1 MIVKWKVCSY
11 DDLSKKEL
19 HQIMI
24 LRQKVF
30 VVEQDCP
37 YQDADDKD
45 IYSHH
50 VMGFNVKDQLIVY
63 LRIVAPGISY
73 KEVSF
78 GRIVTDIAYRGK
90 ALGLEV
96 VNKGIAYTESIYGNT
111 DIRISAQSHL
121 LSFYQKFDFKST
133 DKEYLEDGIPHT
145 EMIRSV

>member
-50 VMGFNVKDQLIVY
+50 VMGLNVKDQLIVY

-78 GRIVTDIAYRGK
+78 GRIVTDMAYRGK
-90 ALGLEV
+90 ALGL
-96 VNKGIAYTESIYGNT
+96 GGGSDLRDES
-111 DIRISAQSHL
+111 S
-121 LSFYQKFDFKST
+121 
-133 DKEYLEDGIPHT
+133 
-145 EMIRSV
+145 

>member
-45 IYSHH
+45 IYTWLFQKKFLDYF
-50 VMGFNVKDQLIVY
+50 VQ
-63 LRIVAPGISY
+63 
-73 KEVSF
+73 
-78 GRIVTDIAYRGK
+78 K
-90 ALGLEV
+90 A
-96 VNKGIAYTESIYGNT
+96 
-111 DIRISAQSHL
+111 
-121 LSFYQKFDFKST
+121 FDERVDT
-133 DKEYLEDGIPHT
+133 YLED
-145 EMIRSV
+145 